1 MRRSDPSC
9 RCDHC
14 NLPRTIFGMWL
25 YMKLIDIA
33 VSVVIFFL
41 FWFVLVPFLTRGL

>member
-1 MRRSDPSC
+1 MRREPES
-9 RCDHC
+9 

-41 FWFVLVPFLTRGL
+41 FWFVLVPLITGRL